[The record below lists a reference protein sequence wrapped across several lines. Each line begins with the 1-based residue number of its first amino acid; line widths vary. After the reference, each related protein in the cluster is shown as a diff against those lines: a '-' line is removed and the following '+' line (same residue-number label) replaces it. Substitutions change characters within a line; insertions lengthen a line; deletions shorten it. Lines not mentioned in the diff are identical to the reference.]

1 MRPIDVLVVGAGPAG
16 LATAIRLRQRLGPGA
31 GDASVVVIDKAA
43 AAGYHNL
50 SGALLEPACLD
61 ELLPD
66 WRTERSR
73 FLDQVVPIERD
84 ELYLLFTRSA
94 ARLPGRLVP
103 RAMRHAGDV
112 AISVS
117 RLAAFLAE
125 RAERL
130 GVEVHH
136 GFAAREAI
144 VEGGAVRGVRLTEL
158 GLDRDGR
165 PKSNH
170 LPPEEVRA
178 RVTVLADGAHGPLSS
193 GLTRPEGG
201 DRHPQV
207 YSLGVKAVVQ
217 FAGPNPFGNRRAVH
231 TLGYPTR
238 HGIFGGGFIYSLGE
252 KHAAVGLILGL
263 DWRYGDLDPQVEF
276 ELFRSHPLVA
286 GLLDGGVTIATGART
301 IPEGGYYSL
310 GRPTLPGVLVVG
322 DAAGFVNVAK
332 LKGIHDAVR
341 SGICAA
347 DAIAEALLA
356 EAAAGDVATTASRR
370 YEELLIHRG
379 IAAELR
385 GARNYRQGFR
395 WGLIAGAPLSLVQDR
410 LPLALTMGLDRL
422 ATRRGARLRR
432 AVPAG
437 ADGAAFVGLTGARH
451 REDEPSHVTI
461 LDPRLCASC
470 ADGYAAACTHF
481 CPADVYRWSHDRV
494 VLSPSN
500 CLHCMSCTVKC
511 PYDNIRWVPPEGG
524 EGPRY
529 RQM

>member
-16 LATAIRLRQRLGPGA
+16 LATAIRLRQRMGPDA

-43 AAGYHNL
+43 AAGHHNL

-66 WRTERSR
+66 WRAERSR
-73 FLDQVVPIERD
+73 FTDHVVPIERD
-84 ELYLLFTRSA
+84 EIYLLLARSA
-94 ARLPGRLVP
+94 VRLPRRLVP
-103 RAMRHAGDV
+103 DAMRHAGDV

-117 RLAAFLAE
+117 RLAEFLAD

-136 GFAAREAI
+136 GFAAREPI
-144 VEGGAVRGVRLTEL
+144 VEDGAVRGVRLVEL
-158 GLDRDGR
+158 GLDRDGH
-165 PKSNH
+165 PKPNH
-170 LPPEEVRA
+170 VPPEEIRA
-178 RVTVLADGAHGPLSS
+178 CITVLADGSHGPLSS
-193 GLTRPEGG
+193 ALVLPEGG
-201 DRHPQV
+201 GRHPQV

-217 FAGPNPFGNRRAVH
+217 FPGANPFGNGRAVH

-286 GLLDGGVTIATGART
+286 GLLEGGVTIATGART

-347 DAIAEALLA
+347 DAIAEAVLA
-356 EAAAGDVATTASRR
+356 EGTAGDVGTSAPAR
-370 YEELLIHRG
+370 YEELLVHRG
-379 IAAELR
+379 ILGELH

-395 WGLIAGAPLSLVQDR
+395 WGLIPGAPLSLVQDR
-410 LPLALTMGLDRL
+410 IPLALTMGLDRL
-422 ATRRGARLRR
+422 ATRRGARLGRT
-432 AVPAG
+432 APAG
-437 ADGAAFVGLTGARH
+437 ADGAAFVSMTGARH

-461 LDPRLCASC
+461 LDATLCASC
-470 ADGYAAACTHF
+470 VDGYAAACTHF

-524 EGPRY
+524 EGPHY